1 MSLLMMNII
10 VLIFEILYY
19 SLFMKFARK
28 DGKIWKYF
36 ITFLLTTIIA
46 AIFDSSKIY
55 SYLLFIISS
64 IMILKYLVKIK
75 SNLYDMLVIVV
86 MLFTKIIIEFINVMI
101 FYNIFQLPIIV
112 VTAIFTIFKLLF
124 ILKAKNKLNKIYNIF
139 LNKWNNNDF
148 YVRYIFSVLMII
160 YVIISTFVI
169 IFSWNGGEYIC
180 GGLENFFGEQK
191 ENN

>member
-1 MSLLMMNII
+1 MSLLMNII
-10 VLIFEILYY
+10 VLILEVLYY
-19 SLFMKFARK
+19 ALFMKFAKK

-36 ITFLLTTIIA
+36 ITFLLTTIIV

-86 MLFTKIIIEFINVMI
+86 MLFTKIIIEFINVMV

-169 IFSWNGGEYIC
+169 IFS
-180 GGLENFFGEQK
+180 
-191 ENN
+191 

>member
-1 MSLLMMNII
+1 MSLLMNII

-36 ITFLLTTIIA
+36 ITFLLTTIIV

-124 ILKAKNKLNKIYNIF
+124 ILKTKNKLNKIYNIF

-169 IFSWNGGEYIC
+169 IFS
-180 GGLENFFGEQK
+180 
-191 ENN
+191 